1 MLFSGNDVSGSYGA
15 DRIRLASQELYFA
28 TTPASAGINSG
39 DASSFYANTTSV
51 PTRMFINKNG
61 NVAIGTTTF
70 NATKPEQLLVD
81 AGTTTSYN
89 VISGKGSYNNYLQLN
104 IQNNSSGTSASS
116 DIVATADNG
125 TETTNYVNLGIN
137 SSTYTGAGITAG
149 ANNAYLYT
157 TGNNFTIGNSTN
169 NKSLIFYTTVSGT
182 GTQRMSITNAG
193 LIPAQNNT
201 YPLGNTTKRNTA
213 VWAVN
218 GAIQTSDLRTKKNI
232 HQLSY
237 GLKEVLQLN
246 PVSYN
251 WKDETDKANKI
262 GLIAQE
268 VKKIIP
274 EVVIGDAEK
283 EKLGVNYAEMV
294 VVLINAVQE
303 LKIKTDG
310 LKKKAKELHLIQ

>member
-1 MLFSGNDVSGSYGA
+1 MTKCQWVFDASVDPYAGIKNISRTGEVNELMLFSGNDVTGSYGA

-39 DASSFYANTTSV
+39 DASSFYANTTNV
-51 PTRMFINKNG
+51 PTRMFINQNG
-61 NVAIGTTTF
+61 NVAIGATTF
-70 NATKPEQLLVD
+70 NATRPEQLLVD

-125 TETTNYVNLGIN
+125 NETTNYVNLGIN
-137 SSTYTGAGITAG
+137 SSTYSGSGITSG

-169 NKSLIFYTTVSGT
+169 NKNLIFYTTVSGT

-232 HQLSY
+232 HLLSY

-262 GLIAQE
+262 
-268 VKKIIP
+268 
-274 EVVIGDAEK
+274 
-283 EKLGVNYAEMV
+283 
-294 VVLINAVQE
+294 
-303 LKIKTDG
+303 
-310 LKKKAKELHLIQ
+310 